1 MKFGNGNLIVLQTHL
16 HRIPT
21 WARWASSA
29 PSDGHSRLCGWP
41 NRCSPA
47 PSVPWPS
54 RCHVWNVGRHNLYK
68 PPKRKTNMRIG
79 VRNMD
84 LMADF
89 YTSCLLVNSLSEKKM
104 LGWWKGDI
112 SNQYMDLSPWNTIII
127 SPLYPHACHY
137 ISDLVGLY
145 NQYI

>member
-68 PPKRKTNMRIG
+68 PPKRKTNMRIE
-79 VRNMD
+79 VRNMVILWLISILVVCWCPKKNVG
-84 LMADF
+84 LMKGGYIESTYGSIPMKYHHYFTIAS
-89 YTSCLLVNSLSEKKM
+89 TCL
-104 LGWWKGDI
+104 
-112 SNQYMDLSPWNTIII
+112 
-127 SPLYPHACHY
+127 PLYFGLSWLIYTY
-137 ISDLVGLY
+137 IY
-145 NQYI
+145 T